1 MKRMMMKYKG
11 TGIRITEIPSDKEM
25 LEMIGKKTLTPV
37 EKTEQ
42 QFILREFL
50 KYAKM
55 GQQLFYVTQG
65 TNFDTSSF
73 NDPFLLSKKLYMLD
87 KARNTIFSSADGL
100 LNNSFLGKLKDGI
113 VDVREAI
120 AEILKMD
127 KGNVRQ
133 LLLDVLAPYFD
144 QSDRDFIRT
153 SQRAV
158 TTLIDWAVQ
167 TEKNLNDKIEE
178 FLLSKEK
185 NVAKRITDFINSI
198 KPEDPIANNPVVKSL
213 NPNFADPLLAG
224 EVNNLYLKNKTNKV
238 YDQNQIIYGFKEL
251 KNYLK
256 SQNNIELYNDLVT
269 LSILQSGLS
278 QSTVSFTSLL
288 PYDDVKE
295 IYNDVIGNLSAK
307 ANLRDFKNLN
317 VFERIFWNYDD
328 VVPHKEAEY
337 GVDWMTGFPVYNEN
351 MMFKTDVYDA
361 MKKKELPI
369 LLRIS
374 ENSKE
379 ANYDVIVYTY
389 EKQLTAAKKREMR
402 QAGDYSYINKG
413 LFKKVGMVGNNFIY
427 KAINAW
433 GDGIYAKEFYSIPQ
447 SSKIDNGI
455 FKSNETITDATIM
468 SYFGVTLEEPILE
481 EDVPLEEPT
490 EIVPEQ
496 AVEQKAIKPEGL
508 PSIDDTNKNN
518 CG

>member
-1 MKRMMMKYKG
+1 
-11 TGIRITEIPSDKEM
+11 
-25 LEMIGKKTLTPV
+25 MIGKKTLTAV

-198 KPEDPIANNPVVKSL
+198 KPEDPIANNPVVKNL
-213 NPNFADPLLAG
+213 KPNFADPLVAG

-337 GVDWMTGFPVYNEN
+337 RVDWMTGFPVYNEN

-468 SYFGVTLEEPILE
+468 SYFGVTLEEPMLE

>member
-1 MKRMMMKYKG
+1 
-11 TGIRITEIPSDKEM
+11 
-25 LEMIGKKTLTPV
+25 
-37 EKTEQ
+37 
-42 QFILREFL
+42 
-50 KYAKM
+50 
-55 GQQLFYVTQG
+55 
-65 TNFDTSSF
+65 
-73 NDPFLLSKKLYMLD
+73 
-87 KARNTIFSSADGL
+87 
-100 LNNSFLGKLKDGI
+100 
-113 VDVREAI
+113 
-120 AEILKMD
+120 
-127 KGNVRQ
+127 
-133 LLLDVLAPYFD
+133 
-144 QSDRDFIRT
+144 
-153 SQRAV
+153 
-158 TTLIDWAVQ
+158 
-167 TEKNLNDKIEE
+167 
-178 FLLSKEK
+178 
-185 NVAKRITDFINSI
+185 
-198 KPEDPIANNPVVKSL
+198 
-213 NPNFADPLLAG
+213 
-224 EVNNLYLKNKTNKV
+224 
-238 YDQNQIIYGFKEL
+238 
-251 KNYLK
+251 
-256 SQNNIELYNDLVT
+256 
-269 LSILQSGLS
+269 
-278 QSTVSFTSLL
+278 
-288 PYDDVKE
+288 
-295 IYNDVIGNLSAK
+295 
-307 ANLRDFKNLN
+307 
-317 VFERIFWNYDD
+317 
-328 VVPHKEAEY
+328 
-337 GVDWMTGFPVYNEN
+337 MTGFPVYNEN